1 MPLFEYTARDAQGQL
16 VRDTLTCPDERTL
29 RTHLKRNE
37 LFLVEVTEKRGRPAP
52 LSRRR
57 VGLRDLILMT
67 RQLRTMVRA
76 GMPLVAG
83 LEALADQSVNRRLG
97 QTIAEVSKAVGRGMR
112 LADAME
118 QYPQIFPELLVTLV
132 RTGEEGGRLPE
143 ALQEACRQMELQ
155 LEIRQKVISAMIYP
169 AFTLLVTAVVL
180 VAMMVWI
187 VPTFAQIYRDL
198 NATLPPLTLWLVW
211 ASEQIMRRGWIG
223 MLVGVALWG
232 AWKRYARTPQGRV
245 RVDRLRLRM
254 PVFGVLFLKSAS
266 ANFTGSLAGLL
277 ESGLPL
283 LQALRTCASVCG
295 NEVIATAVRECA
307 ASVALGRRLS
317 DELERTGHFPQMVT
331 RMIAMAEVV
340 GTLPEVLREISQSY
354 IEDVEYAI
362 RRITSVIE
370 PAMILIVGAIIGF
383 LLVALYWPIFNLG
396 SAFLS
401 GG

>member
-1 MPLFEYTARDAQGQL
+1 MPLFEYTARDVRGQL
-16 VRDTLTCPDERTL
+16 VRDTLTCPDELAL

-37 LFLVEVTEKRGRPAP
+37 LFLVEAVEKRVRQTPW
-52 LSRRR
+52 SRRR

-67 RQLRTMVRA
+67 RQLRTLVRA

-83 LEALADQSVNRRLG
+83 LEALADQCVNRRLG
-97 QTIAEVSKAVGRGMR
+97 ETVAELGKAVGRGTR
-112 LADAME
+112 LADAMA
-118 QYPQIFPELLVTLV
+118 QYPQVFPELLITLV

-155 LEIRQKVISAMIYP
+155 MEIRQKVVSAMIYP
-169 AFTLLVTAVVL
+169 AFTLLVTAMVL

-198 NATLPPLTLWLVW
+198 HATLPPLTLWLVW
-211 ASEQIMRRGWIG
+211 MSEQTVRRGWIG
-223 MLVGVALWG
+223 ALLGMALWWG
-232 AWKRYARTPQGRV
+232 WKRYVRTPQGRMQI
-245 RVDRLRLRM
+245 DRLRLRT
-254 PVFGVLFLKSAS
+254 PVFGALFLKSAS

-283 LQALRTCASVCG
+283 LHALRTCANVCG

-317 DELERTGHFPQMVT
+317 DELERSGHFPQMVV

-370 PAMILIVGAIIGF
+370 PVMILMVGAIVGF

-396 SAFLS
+396 NAFLS